1 MKEISLIL
9 TDIDGTLLDSQ
20 HQVSEE
26 SQLLL
31 ADLAEKGIPVIL
43 ASARSPRG
51 MLPIAELIQSK
62 TPLVCFN
69 GALITQYA
77 QGEFKHL
84 ASLTLE
90 RLDTLLVY
98 QLIAS
103 KFPDISINVYSE
115 DRWVVEKKDFWVKQ
129 EAEITQ
135 IEPETAS
142 LRVFLKEYH
151 PIHKILCMGSPQEI
165 AALET
170 ELERS
175 SILSIDFQRSK
186 DSYLEIVNNQ
196 VSKLSALKTLAEH
209 YQVTIKNTL
218 AIGDNYNDVPMIQHA
233 GVGIAMGNAPLPVQQ
248 AADYV
253 TKSNDENGFYVALA
267 NCLSLSKL

>member
-1 MKEISLIL
+1 MQEISLIL

-20 HQVSEE
+20 HQVSPE
-26 SQLLL
+26 SQALI
-31 ADLAEKGIPVIL
+31 ADLAKKAIPVVL

-51 MLPIAELIQSK
+51 MLPIAEKIQST

-69 GALITQYA
+69 GALITQYED
-77 QGEFKHL
+77 GEFHHL

-90 RLDTLLVY
+90 RLDALVVY

-103 KFPDISINVYSE
+103 KFPNISINVYSE
-115 DRWVVEKKDFWVKQ
+115 DRWLVEAEDDWVKQ
-129 EAEITQ
+129 EEAITEIRAEVV
-135 IEPETAS
+135 S
-142 LRVFLKEYH
+142 LKDFLNENH
-151 PIHKILCMGSPQEI
+151 PIHKILCMGSPEEI
-165 AALET
+165 KALET
-170 ELERS
+170 ELAKAK
-175 SILSIDFQRSK
+175 IPSIDFQRSK

-196 VSKLSALKTLAEH
+196 VSKLSALKTLADH
-209 YQVTIKNTL
+209 YQVAIENTL

-253 TKSNDENGFYVALA
+253 TNTNDENGFYTALVD
-267 NCLSLSKL
+267 CLGISNA